1 MREGRCCDHKNFPR
15 TRLSDTRLSWPRLT
29 KVWVGADVPTAREEN
44 GCCLW
49 VLQQSKVVGC
59 CPGVQ
64 ALTVRGCC
72 VVTPVDVLA
81 IEVANVQAV
90 VWERRDGRWS
100 ESRAWRCV
108 DVDDLVSCDVY
119 AQPLSL

>member
-1 MREGRCCDHKNFPR
+1 M
-15 TRLSDTRLSWPRLT
+15 
-29 KVWVGADVPTAREEN
+29 AREEI
-44 GCCLW
+44 GCFLW
-49 VLQQSKVVGC
+49 VVQQPKVVGC

-81 IEVANVQAV
+81 IEVANVQAG
-90 VWERRDGRWS
+90 VWERRDGCWS
-100 ESRAWRCV
+100 ESRAWTFV
-108 DVDDLVSCDVY
+108 DVDDLVSCNVY

>member
-1 MREGRCCDHKNFPR
+1 M
-15 TRLSDTRLSWPRLT
+15 S
-29 KVWVGADVPTAREEN
+29 
-44 GCCLW
+44 
-49 VLQQSKVVGC
+49 
-59 CPGVQ
+59 VQ

-81 IEVANVQAV
+81 IEVANVQV
-90 VWERRDGRWS
+90 GVWERRDGRWS
-100 ESRAWRCV
+100 ELRMWRFV